1 MALKGSSFA
10 PESFGQESEWGCQ
23 KATTTVSG
31 VAQCS
36 LGQINTSSLAVMV
49 HCSKRLVWQP
59 FEHVT
64 CHLTNV
70 SLLSVLAN
78 LQMS

>member
-1 MALKGSSFA
+1 MGLPKSNNNGFRGG
-10 PESFGQESEWGCQ
+10 PIN
-23 KATTTVSG
+23 
-31 VAQCS
+31 

-78 LQMS
+78 LHMS